1 MNERDSRQ
9 PGSEQEHRGK
19 GGGRRTVLWAA
30 CGLYLIYLA
39 YNLLRDYA
47 SGAAAKEG
55 SEALCLVGGV
65 IFVLVGIFLV
75 VLAARQGFLSMRENA
90 QEMARVEEEDRQ
102 AEEARRL
109 READAD
115 EDDDDVTEA
124 DGEPDDDNR
133 TE

>member
-1 MNERDSRQ
+1 MKQQDSQSER
-9 PGSEQEHRGK
+9 RGK
-19 GGGRRTVLWAA
+19 GSGRRTVLWAA

-39 YNLLRDYA
+39 YQLLRDYFT
-47 SGAAAKEG
+47 GVAAESG
-55 SEALCLVGGV
+55 SETLCIIAGIIFALAGV
-65 IFVLVGIFLV
+65 VLL
-75 VLAARQGFLSMRENA
+75 VLAARQGFLAMRENA

-109 READAD
+109 REAEAD

-124 DGEPDDDNR
+124 DGDEK

>member
-9 PGSEQEHRGK
+9 PGSGQEHRGK

-55 SEALCLVGGV
+55 SEVLCLVGGV

-102 AEEARRL
+102 AEETRQL

-124 DGEPDDDNR
+124 DGDNR

>member
-1 MNERDSRQ
+1 MKQKDSQSER
-9 PGSEQEHRGK
+9 RGK

-39 YNLLRDYA
+39 YQLLRDYF
-47 SGAAAKEG
+47 SGAAAADG
-55 SEALCLVGGV
+55 SEMLCLIAGI
-65 IFVLVGIFLV
+65 IFALVGVGLV
-75 VLAARQGFLSMRENA
+75 VLAARQGFLTMRENA

-124 DGEPDDDNR
+124 DGEER